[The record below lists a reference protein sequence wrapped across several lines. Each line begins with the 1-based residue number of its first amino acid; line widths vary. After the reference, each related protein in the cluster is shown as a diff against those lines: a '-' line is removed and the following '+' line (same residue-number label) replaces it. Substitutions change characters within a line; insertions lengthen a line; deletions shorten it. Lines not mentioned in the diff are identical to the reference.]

1 MIKISIISHDI
12 EQAENLK
19 TLISVHYFVHGI
31 FKNVDHIVAKK
42 TKASH
47 PTIILYCNNEQDD
60 FTKLKKE
67 FRKANI
73 IIFNDLENDKLLFN
87 AIHLGIKSF
96 IHHSQKMNEL
106 LDIIEVV
113 SIGGSYVSNT
123 ITYKLFEYIKDITDF
138 MLGKKINKY
147 HTLSSREVM
156 VFELLLSGNSYKF
169 IAVNLNISV
178 DTVRKHISRIYK
190 KLNIHSKGELYSLH
204 YDIEV
209 KSKQYN
215 QLFLHQIN

>member
-1 MIKISIISHDI
+1 MIKINIISNDN

-19 TLISVHYFVHGI
+19 TQISVHYFVHGI
-31 FKNVDHIVAKK
+31 FKSVDHIVAKK
-42 TKASH
+42 TKATQPS
-47 PTIILYCNNEQDD
+47 IILYCNNEHDD
-60 FTKLKKE
+60 FSKLKKE
-67 FRKANI
+67 FRKSNI

-96 IHHSQKMNEL
+96 VHHSQKINEL

-113 SIGGSYVSNT
+113 SIGGSYISNN
-123 ITYKLFEYIKDITDF
+123 ITYKLFKYIKDITDF
-138 MLGKKINKY
+138 MLGKKTNKY

-156 VFELLLSGNSYKF
+156 VFELLLNGNSYKV
-169 IAVNLNISV
+169 IALSLNISV

-204 YDIEV
+204 YDIDF

-215 QLFLHQIN
+215 QLFLNQIN